1 VESGEI
7 VTIYLEIRDTGKMEK
22 ATPLVACVV
31 FGLLGLLWLARM
43 LGGFGGMIL
52 MFVNSPLPWWVLTP
66 AAIALIAGFV
76 FLFKIRLARKS
87 PNRKF
92 VH

>member
-1 VESGEI
+1 
-7 VTIYLEIRDTGKMEK
+7 MEK
-22 ATPLVACVV
+22 ATLLVAYVV
-31 FGLLGLLWLARM
+31 FGLLELLWLARM

-52 MFVNSPLPWWVLTP
+52 MFVKSPLPWWVLTP

-76 FLFKIRLARKS
+76 LWFKIRLAKKN